1 MCWSIPIILNR
12 SPAFYNSG
20 IKAKLPL
27 KHVVANAVNVSSCI
41 FTETNLRLLQSFLKI
56 LFLSFCILC
65 TAGSVT
71 AQLTITGTVFDSSKK
86 NYVEA
91 VRVESTG
98 GRYAV
103 TDSMGRYSITVAEND
118 SLRFIYLNKP
128 TQKFIVKDIPNINQ
142 FDISLHVNVKSR
154 YSILKE
160 VVVYSRHYRE
170 DSIENRQV
178 YGDIYNFRNPTI
190 RTSVSPGGAVGA
202 DVNEIINMFRFKRN
216 KQLKRFQA
224 RLEQQE
230 QDKFV
235 SYRFNKKFVGRITQ
249 LRGAELDSFMVRYT
263 PSYEF
268 ASMADEITFNKYI
281 LNASYAFK
289 IELLKQDAKK

>member
-1 MCWSIPIILNR
+1 MI
-12 SPAFYNSG
+12 
-20 IKAKLPL
+20 
-27 KHVVANAVNVSSCI
+27 
-41 FTETNLRLLQSFLKI
+41 
-56 LFLSFCILC
+56 C
-65 TAGSVT
+65 TACRAT
-71 AQLTITGTVFDSSKK
+71 AQFTIRGTVFDSSKK

-91 VRVESTG
+91 VRVESSG
-98 GRYAV
+98 GRYAL
-103 TDSMGRYSITVAEND
+103 TDSMGRYVITVAEND
-118 SLRFIYLNKP
+118 SLSFIYQNKP

-142 FDISLHVNVKSR
+142 FDISLHVHVKSR

-178 YGDIYNFRNPTI
+178 YGDIYNFRKPTI

-216 KQLKRFQA
+216 KQLQKFRA

-249 LRGAELDSFMVRYT
+249 LKGAELDTFMVRYV

-268 ASMADEITFNKYI
+268 ASMADEVTFNKYI
-281 LNASYAFK
+281 LNSSYAFK
-289 IELLKQDAKK
+289 IELLNREGRRSKNEN